1 VPAKSPK
8 AEIIRR
14 VSKIVELLLDGF
26 SRADILQNA
35 AKKWGVVERTIDTY
49 IASANARI
57 KKQAEETENEIFNV
71 VRLRLENLY
80 KKAIAANDRHL
91 ARLLLRDMTKLYG
104 LDKSD
109 RFKFGPNLPEDIT
122 IDIVD

>member
-1 VPAKSPK
+1 MPAKSPK

-35 AKKWGVVERTIDTY
+35 AKMWGVAERTTDTY
-49 IASANARI
+49 IASANERI
-57 KKQAEETENEIFNV
+57 KKQADETENEIFSL

-104 LDKSD
+104 LEKPD
-109 RFKFGPNLPEDIT
+109 RAKFGPIDSTT
-122 IDIVD
+122 IKVEFVN

>member
-1 VPAKSPK
+1 MAPKSDK
-8 AEIIRR
+8 AEITRR
-14 VSKIVELLLDGF
+14 VSKVMELLLNGF
-26 SRADILQNA
+26 SRAEILQNA
-35 AKKWGVVERTIDTY
+35 AKMWGVAERTTDTY
-49 IASANARI
+49 IASSNERI
-57 KKQAEETENEIFNV
+57 KKQAEEIEKEMFSLV
-71 VRLRLENLY
+71 QLRLESQY